1 MTALLATLFLHPVTM
16 TGLQHA
22 LLLGPLC
29 LSIAVVYKTVRCADV
44 REIPLASV
52 VLWVTMI
59 LGMYAVG
66 VGLWLLYLLVA

>member
-1 MTALLATLFLHPVTM
+1 MMPLIASLFTTAMELSAGRRALFIL
-16 TGLQHA
+16 
-22 LLLGPLC
+22 PLC

-44 REIPLASV
+44 REIPLAAV